1 MDKTHNTPKQEKSL
15 GVYLKIGF
23 GALLVFLGS
32 LGVYTYFGGKNVEVA
47 YTIETGKWQ
56 TRAQECYA
64 KVDVEISGCIINL
77 VGTVAD
83 SGDVGAAVAVL
94 EQSMGK
100 SQDIVGKCH
109 NAAHVIGRT
118 AVRLGGTLTR
128 VYEMPFSDCRF
139 GLYHGALEEH
149 TTSMNRA
156 ELLEKLNDLCAYF
169 GGESSAATQECVHV
183 LGHFVFDRSGD
194 DISKAVS
201 DCAAFVEPTLRSRCV
216 DGTLMQATDVVRAS
230 VGKPADMER
239 SEKIWGTDR
248 KYQTKLLTSICENM
262 DIETVKYVCYT
273 NAPQTL
279 SVLWDADYPQIHK
292 YCATTTVRQACY
304 EGIAAS
310 GFTVYSWDPEKITK
324 ACYAGTSDGAKA
336 CINSMAFSYSIV
348 SGEEGSRDVCK
359 FVTDEHQGICL
370 EGKRRGLG
378 AAGTIVQNQIDARED
393 YKVFNK

>member
-1 MDKTHNTPKQEKSL
+1 MDTTCDATKRQKSI
-15 GVYLKIGF
+15 GVYLKVGL
-23 GALLVFLGS
+23 GVFLVLMGS
-32 LGVYTYFGGKNVEVA
+32 LGVYTYFESKNVKVVYA
-47 YTIETGKWQ
+47 IEPGKWQ
-56 TRAQECYA
+56 TRAQECYGKTDA
-64 KVDVEISGCIINL
+64 EISGCIINL
-77 VGTVAD
+77 VETVAD

-118 AVRLGGTLTR
+118 AVRLGGTLIR
-128 VYEMPFSDCRF
+128 VYEMPFPDCRF

-149 TTSMNRA
+149 TASMSRTK
-156 ELLEKLNDLCAYF
+156 LLTNLNDLCAYF
-169 GGESSAATQECVHV
+169 GGDSSAATQECVHV

-194 DISKAVS
+194 DIGKAVA
-201 DCAAFVEPTLRSRCV
+201 DCSTFSEPTLHSRCV
-216 DGTLMQATDVVRAS
+216 DGTLMQATDVVRGG
-230 VGKPADMER
+230 VGKIADIKR

-248 KYQTKLLTSICENM
+248 NYQTNLLTDICENM

-279 SVLWDADYPQIHK
+279 SVLWDADYSQIHK
-292 YCATTTVRQACY
+292 YCDTVSIRQACY

-310 GFTVYSWDPEKITK
+310 GFTVYSWDTENITT
-324 ACYAGTSDGAKA
+324 ACYAGTDEGARA

-348 SGEEGSRDVCK
+348 GGEEGSKDVCK
-359 FVTDEHQGICL
+359 FVKDEHQDVCL
-370 EGKRRGLG
+370 EGKKRGIN
-378 AAGTIVQNQIDARED
+378 AAGTIVVNQIDARED